1 MDAST
6 EDAKREQVEL
16 FLRKIVSKLPVQ
28 STSESTVIAV
38 FEGLIES
45 IGKSEIRKTILAN
58 LDYYFGVFDAAFKK
72 HSLEIEATKLSS
84 STTIIDD
91 KELAKIANRNFPILK
106 ARMLLGKIDQS
117 FLTSIVAKTESNN
130 EDSPDTAELNIL
142 IAVQCAK
149 LSASQ
154 IVLTLLN
161 AVPVIKPSAAS
172 QNLSKALLTRYFMFS
187 FFFLDSTHPR
197 LYASMNHNYSVIDFT
212 FISLPC
218 VNIMRDCTV
227 IITAVNSI

>member
-1 MDAST
+1 MEAIT

-16 FLRKIVSKLPVQ
+16 FLHKIVSKLPVQ

-45 IGKSEIRKTILAN
+45 IGKSDIRKIILAN
-58 LDYYFGVFDAAFKK
+58 LDYYFEVFDAAFKE

-84 STTIIDD
+84 STTIIDE
-91 KELAKIANRNFPILK
+91 KELAKIANRNFSILK

-149 LSASQ
+149 LTASQ

-161 AVPVIKPSAAS
+161 TVPVIKPSTAS
-172 QNLSKALLTRYFMFS
+172 QNLSKALLTR
-187 FFFLDSTHPR
+187 
-197 LYASMNHNYSVIDFT
+197 
-212 FISLPC
+212 
-218 VNIMRDCTV
+218 
-227 IITAVNSI
+227 

>member
-1 MDAST
+1 VRNMDAIT

-28 STSESTVIAV
+28 STSESTVTAV

-58 LDYYFGVFDAAFKK
+58 LDYYFGVFDAAFKE

-84 STTIIDD
+84 STTIIDE

-149 LSASQ
+149 LTASQ

-161 AVPVIKPSAAS
+161 TVPVIKPSTAS

-187 FFFLDSTHPR
+187 KFLLASTHPS
-197 LYASMNHNYSVIDFT
+197 LHASIFLTCSVLHFT
-212 FISLPC
+212 FLLRSF
-218 VNIMRDCTV
+218 V
-227 IITAVNSI
+227 IVMP

>member
-1 MDAST
+1 MDAIT
-6 EDAKREQVEL
+6 EEAKREQVEL

-45 IGKSEIRKTILAN
+45 IGKSEIRKTVLAN
-58 LDYYFGVFDAAFKK
+58 LDYYYGVFDAAFKE

-84 STTIIDD
+84 STTIIDE

-149 LSASQ
+149 LTASQ

-161 AVPVIKPSAAS
+161 TVPVIKPSAAS

-187 FFFLDSTHPR
+187 TFLLASTHPR
-197 LYASMNHNYSVIDFT
+197 LFASILDNHPVFSRF
-212 FISLPC
+212 FP
-218 VNIMRDCTV
+218 VNCGHHAMIV
-227 IITAVNSI
+227 L